1 MPLIDYKIPIIVG
14 RNDIPT
20 TSESDPE
27 HPNGSFVTAKYND
40 LIDNILDIIR
50 SSISITGNA
59 TYNEETGVI
68 TVSNADFSVDHI
80 SLTNTNGRFK
90 TYTIWA
96 DSGET
101 IQLGQFTVA
110 DGTNGTNGTNGQ
122 DGRNIE
128 KVTAAD
134 NGNGTKTITFWG
146 DSGETINLGNV
157 ILATGVD
164 GADGQDGADGRG
176 ITINKL
182 KAMPEQVL
190 KSPSNVR
197 SS

>member
-1 MPLIDYKIPIIVG
+1 MSLLDRKIPIINGVNNNPSSIG
-14 RNDIPT
+14 QAK
-20 TSESDPE
+20 
-27 HPNGSFVTAKYND
+27 HPNASLLCEQYNL
-40 LIDNILDIIR
+40 LIDEIPATIR
-50 SSISITGNA
+50 QAISITGNA
-59 TYNEETGVI
+59 TYDSETGVI

-164 GADGQDGADGRG
+164 GEDGQDGADGRG